1 MFYKTLFP
9 QTPLTPQIY
18 LDLPL
23 YLSCIVVN
31 LIDTN
36 EDVNVKDKTDT
47 GEKNTKTP
55 IEAVALLL
63 LCDEDSLKAIKKQA

>member
-1 MFYKTLFP
+1 M
-9 QTPLTPQIY
+9 
-18 LDLPL
+18 
-23 YLSCIVVN
+23 VN